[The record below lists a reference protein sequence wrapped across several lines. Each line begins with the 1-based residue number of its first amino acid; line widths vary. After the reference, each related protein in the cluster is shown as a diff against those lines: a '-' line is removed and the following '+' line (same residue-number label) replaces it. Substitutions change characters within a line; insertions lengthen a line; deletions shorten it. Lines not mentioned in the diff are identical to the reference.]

1 LKAVVAANEDLVAED
16 GAILEGGCQCG
27 AVRFRATGKPKWVA
41 HCHCADC
48 RRASAAPFTTY
59 ASFDAVNVAWTGAA
73 PKSYASSPTVT
84 RRFCETCGTPMS
96 YESDGWA
103 GEVHIFVAALDDPEA
118 LQPRLHAYVVDQLSW
133 IHTDDGLR
141 RYHQTAAEGDPL
153 PG

>member
-1 LKAVVAANEDLVAED
+1 
-16 GAILEGGCQCG
+16 
-27 AVRFRATGKPKWVA
+27 
-41 HCHCADC
+41 
-48 RRASAAPFTTY
+48 
-59 ASFDAVNVAWTGAA
+59 
-73 PKSYASSPTVT
+73 
-84 RRFCETCGTPMS
+84 MS